1 MKKEALQKSKERR
14 NLKMILLISL
24 LAYVS
29 GIILFLIELK
39 RTPLVADDGVTII
52 SENDQTIK

>member
-1 MKKEALQKSKERR
+1 
-14 NLKMILLISL
+14 MILLISL

-39 RTPLVADDGVTII
+39 RAPLAADDGVTII
-52 SENDQTIK
+52 SENAQTIK

>member
-1 MKKEALQKSKERR
+1 
-14 NLKMILLISL
+14 MILLISL

-39 RTPLVADDGVTII
+39 RAPLVADDEMTII
-52 SENDQTIK
+52 SEDDQTLK